1 MMKRSGIADEIGWDL
16 IGNVPK
22 EMGSLQGIS
31 KSERTDLILPRYH
44 KLYHV
49 LRWKEPKYTSR
60 NAFSS

>member
-22 EMGSLQGIS
+22 EMGSLQ
-31 KSERTDLILPRYH
+31 ERTDLILPLYH

-49 LRWKEPKYTSR
+49 LRWKEPEYTSR